1 MERLGINGGLLLA
14 QLVNFIVVAL
24 IIYFLAWKPIVRILE
39 ARRER
44 IAKGLEDA
52 AQAEQRLA
60 NAEREAA
67 KLLDQRR
74 AEANKLI
81 EEARGRGEEQAK
93 VVLEEARRE
102 AEAIRAKARQDA
114 IEERDAILASV
125 RTQVAQVAVAAAER
139 VIGQS
144 LDGERSHALI
154 NDFFANVPAGVSK
167 LGGNVEVV
175 SALPLTD
182 AEKSAIKKET
192 GAKNISFRVDPSIL
206 GGLVLRSGEKVVDGS
221 VRSGLNS
228 LASQIS

>member
-1 MERLGINGGLLLA
+1 LERLGINGGLLLA
-14 QLVNFIVVAL
+14 QLINFGLVAFA
-24 IIYFLAWKPIVRILE
+24 IYALAWRPIVRTLE

-60 NAEREAA
+60 NAEREAQ

-74 AEANKLI
+74 AEANKLF

-93 VVLEEARRE
+93 VILEEARRE
-102 AEAIRAKARQDA
+102 SEAIRAKARQDA
-114 IEERDAILASV
+114 LEERDAILAGV
-125 RTQVAQVAVAAAER
+125 RTQVAQISVAAAER

-144 LDGERSHALI
+144 LDERRSHQIVDA
-154 NDFFANVPAGVSK
+154 FFANVPTGVSN

-182 AEKSAIKKET
+182 AEKAEIRNKT
-192 GAKNISFRVDPSIL
+192 GAQNVSFRVDPSIL
-206 GGLVLRSGEKVVDGS
+206 GGLVIRSGEKVVDGS
-221 VRSGLNS
+221 VRSGLSS
-228 LASQIS
+228 LATQIS